1 MKVILIQPSERML
14 VGKKKK
20 YGSIMPPLGLLSLAA
35 CVREK
40 CRNVDISIMDYEVK
54 NGDKEPDYSQFDI
67 IGLTGTTVHIPHA
80 RVLIETI
87 RSVNEQACIIMG
99 GPHATFAY
107 SSLLNDIPQLDAVI
121 RGEGELSLVEFIN
134 KYTSREKLP
143 CVKGVINRNSIEFDL
158 SDIPMW
164 LDELPMYAYDL
175 INLGKYQLSTHRKSL
190 PMPFASIMTSRGC
203 PFSCNYCQTPIMFG
217 NRIRYRSE
225 KLIYEEIKKLHNLYK
240 IKSVVFWDD
249 TFTSNRSYT
258 MNLCNLL
265 EDLKIKWMCNTR
277 VDCVDEVLLK
287 KMKSAGCE
295 VIFFGVETFDL
306 QTLSDLNRTTNE
318 EKVRKAFQLC
328 KQLGIKTVAAL
339 MIGTP
344 NDELDTIESNID
356 KLISLEP
363 TDVYISIYNITIG
376 SREYERV
383 VKSGI
388 LEETIDWY
396 NPKLFFGPPF
406 GLPTVSTLSRY
417 QLQQA
422 QKLAYRKFYGKD
434 KENQFE

>member
-40 CRNVDISIMDYEVK
+40 CKNVDISIMDYEVK

-143 CVKGVINRNSIEFDL
+143 CVKGVINRNSTEFDL
-158 SDIPMW
+158 SDIPMQ

-240 IKSVVFWDD
+240 IESVVFWDD

-318 EKVRKAFQLC
+318 EKVRKAFRLC

>member
-1 MKVILIQPSERML
+1 MK
-14 VGKKKK
+14 
-20 YGSIMPPLGLLSLAA
+20 
-35 CVREK
+35 
-40 CRNVDISIMDYEVK
+40 N
-54 NGDKEPDYSQFDI
+54 
-67 IGLTGTTVHIPHA
+67 
-80 RVLIETI
+80 
-87 RSVNEQACIIMG
+87 
-99 GPHATFAY
+99 
-107 SSLLNDIPQLDAVI
+107 
-121 RGEGELSLVEFIN
+121 
-134 KYTSREKLP
+134 
-143 CVKGVINRNSIEFDL
+143 
-158 SDIPMW
+158 
-164 LDELPMYAYDL
+164 
-175 INLGKYQLSTHRKSL
+175 
-190 PMPFASIMTSRGC
+190 
-203 PFSCNYCQTPIMFG
+203 
-217 NRIRYRSE
+217 
-225 KLIYEEIKKLHNLYK
+225 
-240 IKSVVFWDD
+240 
-249 TFTSNRSYT
+249 
-258 MNLCNLL
+258 
-265 EDLKIKWMCNTR
+265 
-277 VDCVDEVLLK
+277 
-287 KMKSAGCE
+287 AGCE

-306 QTLSDLNRTTNE
+306 QTLLDLNRTTNE
-318 EKVRKAFQLC
+318 EKVRKAFRLC

-396 NPKLFFGPPF
+396 NPKLFFGPPY

>member
-40 CRNVDISIMDYEVK
+40 CKNVDISIMDYEVK
-54 NGDKEPDYSQFDI
+54 NGDREPDYSQFDI
-67 IGLTGTTVHIPHA
+67 IGLTGTTVHMPHA
-80 RVLIETI
+80 RVLIEMI

-134 KYTSREKLP
+134 KYTSRETLP
-143 CVKGVINRNSIEFDL
+143 CVKGIINRNSTEYDL
-158 SDIPMW
+158 SDIPMR

-203 PFSCNYCQTPIMFG
+203 PFSCDYCQTPIMFG

-225 KLIYEEIKKLHNLYK
+225 KLIYEEIKKLQNLYK
-240 IKSVVFWDD
+240 IESIVFWDD
-249 TFTSNRSYT
+249 TFTANRSYT
-258 MNLCNLL
+258 MNLCDLL

-287 KMKSAGCE
+287 K
-295 VIFFGVETFDL
+295 
-306 QTLSDLNRTTNE
+306 
-318 EKVRKAFQLC
+318 
-328 KQLGIKTVAAL
+328 
-339 MIGTP
+339 
-344 NDELDTIESNID
+344 
-356 KLISLEP
+356 
-363 TDVYISIYNITIG
+363 
-376 SREYERV
+376 
-383 VKSGI
+383 
-388 LEETIDWY
+388 
-396 NPKLFFGPPF
+396 
-406 GLPTVSTLSRY
+406 
-417 QLQQA
+417 
-422 QKLAYRKFYGKD
+422 
-434 KENQFE
+434 

>member
-40 CRNVDISIMDYEVK
+40 CKNVDISIMDYEVK
-54 NGDKEPDYSQFDI
+54 NGDKEPDYSQYDI
-67 IGLTGTTVHIPHA
+67 IGLTGTTVHMPHA
-80 RVLIETI
+80 RVLIEMI
-87 RSVNEQACIIMG
+87 RCVNNQACIIMG

-107 SSLLNDIPQLDAVI
+107 NRLLNDIPQLDAVI

-143 CVKGVINRNSIEFDL
+143 CVKGIIDRNSTEFEL
-158 SDIPMW
+158 SDIPLQ

-217 NRIRYRSE
+217 NRMRYRSE
-225 KLIYEEIKKLHNLYK
+225 NLVYEEIKKLQNLYK
-240 IKSVVFWDD
+240 IESVVFWDD
-249 TFTSNRSYT
+249 TFTSNRNYT
-258 MNLCNLL
+258 INLCDLL

-277 VDCVDEVLLK
+277 VDCVDEVLLE
-287 KMKSAGCE
+287 KMKNAGCE
-295 VIFFGVETFDL
+295 VIFFGVESFDL
-306 QTLSDLNRTTNE
+306 QTLTDLNRTTNE

-328 KQLGIKTVAAL
+328 KRFEIKTVAAL

-344 NDELDTIESNID
+344 NDELDTIESNIE

-376 SREYERV
+376 SKEYERV